1 MFARRHVSGPDLVT
15 PLKARTP
22 IYFAHRGAHLLYP
35 ENSIEGLRAT
45 GQAGFAGECDVRAL
59 RDGNLALCHVATT
72 AETMTGP
79 GVDVSSLD
87 RMEWKQRRVKPQI
100 PNGQGAVPTLWD
112 DVVTELGGRMLLVPE
127 LKDGLTSTRNQ
138 LIASILSRNLPRS
151 VVVQSFDYAD
161 VLATTRAGIASLYLS
176 DSAHPATLVDD
187 GIEFVGCSTVAS
199 GTYIQELTSAGVVPI
214 VYTVNTRAQWATS
227 VVEHGAAGVFT
238 DDPWHVSRLFAAR
251 SSDPF
256 QLRDAWPHFVGA
268 SLSTVWTGDQL
279 ASIWEYAPP
288 RALRRVNLHH
298 PYDAPISLDAGW
310 TGQDRGPRVRARMT
324 VTFLEQAK
332 GSSSWVGMYLGNL
345 RDEDEVY
352 RDGPVAGQDGYHARL
367 ERSGR
372 LSIYRAEGGAA
383 PALLSASDAP
393 ASPVAHDSARSQPTR
408 IEFKIDASSVTFTN
422 LTTGLSVAVRDTY
435 FRGPCRLNLTNHGT
449 EAEYEDVGIED
460 LVQRAVPGQSG
471 DD

>member
-1 MFARRHVSGPDLVT
+1 MTGPDLVT

-22 IYFAHRGAHLLYP
+22 IYLAHRGAHLLYP

-79 GVDVSSLD
+79 TVDVSSLT
-87 RMEWKQRRVKPQI
+87 RMEWRHRRVKPQI

-127 LKDGLTSTRNQ
+127 LKDGLTSTRLQ
-138 LIASILSRNLPRS
+138 LIESILSRNLARS
-151 VVVQSFDYAD
+151 VIVQSFNYAD

-176 DSAHPATLVDD
+176 DSADPATLLGD
-187 GIEFVGCSTVAS
+187 GIEFVGCSTDAS
-199 GTYIQELTSAGVVPI
+199 ATYIHELTTAGVVPI

-227 VVEHGAAGVFT
+227 VLEHGAAGVFT
-238 DDPWHVSRLFAAR
+238 DDPWHVSRQFAAR

-256 QLRDAWPHFVGA
+256 QLRDAWPHFVGGSA
-268 SLSTVWTGDQL
+268 SRVWTGDEL
-279 ASIWEYAPP
+279 ANIWQYAPP
-288 RALRRVNLHH
+288 RALRRVNLDH
-298 PYDAPISLDAGW
+298 PYDSPISLDAGW
-310 TGQDRGPRVRARMT
+310 TGQERGPRVRARMT
-324 VTFLEQAK
+324 VTFLEQAED
-332 GSSSWVGMYLGNL
+332 SSSWVGLYLGSL

-352 RDGPVAGQDGYHARL
+352 REGAVAGQHGYHARL

-372 LSIYRAEGGAA
+372 LSIYRAEDGSA
-383 PALLSASDAP
+383 PVGLVVSDAP
-393 ASPVAHDSARSQPTR
+393 TTPVAQASARSQPMR
-408 IEFKIDASSVTFTN
+408 IEFVIDAFSVKVTN
-422 LTTGLSVAVRDTY
+422 LTTGLSAAVRDTY
-435 FRGPCRLNLTNHGT
+435 FREPCRLNLTNYGT

-460 LVQRAVPGQSG
+460 LA
-471 DD
+471 